1 MSRHG
6 IQLFSNRA
14 FLLTVSVRSDSVQSD
29 SVQSDSVQSD
39 REFSQTA
46 LYSAADKKFSGKL

>member
-29 SVQSDSVQSD
+29 SVQSD